1 MGALASEPVAA
12 LGVVA
17 PASLQGLNPTVSLAL
32 AAALAEVSPPIGAIP
47 TFETVNRLTDQGLAA
62 EYGDL
67 LTSFAHNGVL
77 DRRRL
82 HRIGSGFGSRSILQP
97 AQQVPGWRRRRPV
110 GREAQRELPGERG
123 RIVRPFDDR
132 DTGRIEHRKA
142 VQQNVKQRRVTDPDG
157 ARLRE
162 AELRCREFRC

>member
-1 MGALASEPVAA
+1 VGALASEPVAA

-62 EYGDL
+62 EYAICSRASLTTGSWTVGGCTGSDPDLARVRSCSRRNRSQDGGGGDRW
-67 LTSFAHNGVL
+67 AG
-77 DRRRL
+77 RRSASSRASVG
-82 HRIGSGFGSRSILQP
+82 GSCAL
-97 AQQVPGWRRRRPV
+97 
-110 GREAQRELPGERG
+110 
-123 RIVRPFDDR
+123 FDDR